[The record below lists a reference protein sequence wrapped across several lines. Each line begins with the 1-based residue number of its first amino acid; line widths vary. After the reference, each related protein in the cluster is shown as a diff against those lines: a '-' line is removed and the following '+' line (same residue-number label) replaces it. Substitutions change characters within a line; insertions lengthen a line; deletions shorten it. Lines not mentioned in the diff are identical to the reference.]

1 MGRELNMLKKVMLTP
16 DSTLKESQITSLN
29 STLNSLYN
37 RLDRVFKQ
45 DEVEKEPT
53 SEDIG
58 VPVGAVYDYKGKKF
72 EDRYFFSF
80 KLDTSSLLAGY
91 GHIII
96 KDLPEVINIYSFTT
110 NTFGNEL
117 KGYFTISSRNANTIE
132 IVYIPY
138 QAQSGSF
145 EVTITG
151 EKV

>member
-1 MGRELNMLKKVMLTP
+1 MLRKIMLTS
-16 DSTLKESQITSLN
+16 DSTLNENQISALN
-29 STLNSLYN
+29 STLNTLYN

-45 DEVEKEPT
+45 DVVEKEPS

-58 VPVGAVYDYKGKKF
+58 VPVGAVYDYKGKRF
-72 EDRYFFSF
+72 ENKYFFSF

-96 KDLPEVINIYSFTT
+96 KDLPEIIDIYAFST
-110 NTFGNEL
+110 NTLGAEL

-132 IVYIPY
+132 IVYVPY
-138 QAQSGSF
+138 QAQEGSF

-151 EKV
+151 EKRNV

>member
-1 MGRELNMLKKVMLTP
+1 MLRKIMLTP
-16 DSTLKESQITSLN
+16 ESTLNENQISSLN
-29 STLNSLYN
+29 STLTSLYN

-45 DEVEKEPT
+45 DEVEKEPA
-53 SEDIG
+53 SEDVG

-72 EDRYFFSF
+72 ENKYFFSF

-96 KDLPEVINIYSFTT
+96 KDLPEVIDMYAFTT
-110 NTFGNEL
+110 NTFGAEL
-117 KGYFTISSRNANTIE
+117 KGYFTVSSRNANTIE
-132 IVYIPY
+132 IVYVPY
-138 QAQSGSF
+138 QAQTGSF

>member
-1 MGRELNMLKKVMLTP
+1 MLRKIMLTP
-16 DSTLKESQITSLN
+16 ESTLNENQISSLN
-29 STLNSLYN
+29 STLTSLYN

-45 DEVEKEPT
+45 DEVEKEPS
-53 SEDIG
+53 SEDVG

-72 EDRYFFSF
+72 ENRYFFSF

-96 KDLPEVINIYSFTT
+96 KDLPEVIDMYAFTT
-110 NTFGNEL
+110 NTFGAEL

-132 IVYIPY
+132 IVYVPY
-138 QAQSGSF
+138 QAQTGSF

-151 EKV
+151 EKA

>member
-1 MGRELNMLKKVMLTP
+1 MLKKVMLTP
-16 DSTLKESQITSLN
+16 ESTLTEEQISTMN
-29 STLNSLYN
+29 STLTSLYN

-45 DEVEKEPT
+45 DEVDKEPSST
-53 SEDIG
+53 DVG

-72 EDRYFFSF
+72 NNKYFFSF
-80 KLDTSSLLAGY
+80 KLDTTTLLAGY

-96 KDLPEVINIYSFTT
+96 KDLPEVIDMYAFTT

-132 IVYIPY
+132 IVYVPY
-138 QAQSGSF
+138 QTQMGSF

-151 EKV
+151 EKA

>member
-1 MGRELNMLKKVMLTP
+1 MLRKTMLTP
-16 DSTLKESQITSLN
+16 ESTLNENQISTLN
-29 STLNSLYN
+29 STLTSLYN

-45 DEVEKEPT
+45 DEVEKEPS

-72 EDRYFFSF
+72 ENKYFFSF

-96 KDLPEVINIYSFTT
+96 KDLPEVINMYTFTT
-110 NTFGNEL
+110 NTFGAEL
-117 KGYFTISSRNANTIE
+117 KGYFTVSSRNANTIE
-132 IVYIPY
+132 IVYVPY
-138 QAQSGSF
+138 QAQTGSF

-151 EKV
+151 EKA

>member
-1 MGRELNMLKKVMLTP
+1 MLRKTMLTP
-16 DSTLKESQITSLN
+16 ESTLNENQISSLN
-29 STLNSLYN
+29 STLISLYN

-53 SEDIG
+53 SEDVG

-72 EDRYFFSF
+72 ENKYFFSF

-96 KDLPEVINIYSFTT
+96 KDLPEVINMYAFTT
-110 NTFGNEL
+110 NTFGAEL

-132 IVYIPY
+132 IVYVPY
-138 QAQSGSF
+138 QAQTGSF

-151 EKV
+151 EKA

>member
-1 MGRELNMLKKVMLTP
+1 MLRKIMLTP
-16 DSTLKESQITSLN
+16 DSTLNENQISALN
-29 STLNSLYN
+29 STLNTLYN

-45 DEVEKEPT
+45 DVVEKEPS

-58 VPVGAVYDYKGKKF
+58 VPVGAVYDYKGKRF
-72 EDRYFFSF
+72 ENKYFFSF

-96 KDLPEVINIYSFTT
+96 KDLPEIIDIYAFST
-110 NTFGNEL
+110 NTFGAEL

-132 IVYIPY
+132 IVYVPY
-138 QAQSGSF
+138 QEQIGYF

-151 EKV
+151 EKRD

>member
-1 MGRELNMLKKVMLTP
+1 MLTP
-16 DSTLKESQITSLN
+16 ESTLNENQISSLN
-29 STLNSLYN
+29 STLTSLYN

-45 DEVEKEPT
+45 DEVEKEPS
-53 SEDIG
+53 SEDVG

-72 EDRYFFSF
+72 ENRYFFSF

-96 KDLPEVINIYSFTT
+96 KDLPEVINMYAFTT
-110 NTFGNEL
+110 NTFGAEL

-132 IVYIPY
+132 IVYVPY
-138 QAQSGSF
+138 QAQEGSF

-151 EKV
+151 EKA

>member
-1 MGRELNMLKKVMLTP
+1 MLRKTMLTP
-16 DSTLKESQITSLN
+16 ESTLNENQISSLN
-29 STLNSLYN
+29 STLTSLYN

-45 DEVEKEPT
+45 SKVEKEPS
-53 SEDIG
+53 SEDVG

-72 EDRYFFSF
+72 ENRYFFSF

-96 KDLPEVINIYSFTT
+96 KDLPEVIDMYAFTT
-110 NTFGNEL
+110 NTFGAEL

-132 IVYIPY
+132 IVYVPY
-138 QAQSGSF
+138 QAQTGSF

-151 EKV
+151 EKVW